1 MKLDFENCY
10 WQERLDFEDF
20 CMTMKQRCPYLHTL
34 NFYLAFFSVDL
45 PTMINMCSEF
55 LPNLKVL
62 ILESVFG
69 DESKEREY
77 HGLSKIEILDVS
89 QCGNVRLGP
98 LSKMPYLKKLN
109 FSGLNMAHWFFEEE
123 TVPFL
128 HQLEL
133 LHLGNTNIGPR
144 TLRLLQNHA
153 VNLIELYLCHT
164 YLNDN
169 DFHFSDSVFPLLKTI
184 CLVDCDVTCE
194 GSILYLVQSHPLL
207 QNIYVDRDVAEYYA
221 KHSFVAANLSKL
233 GIVKYIDNCDLHN
246 KLDYLLD

>member
-1 MKLDFENCY
+1 MRMCGVLYYGKKIDVDFFQSNIFKNELASFFFRKLPSSVIQMKLDFENCY

-98 LSKMPYLKKLN
+98 LSKMPYLKKKL
-109 FSGLNMAHWFFEEE
+109 
-123 TVPFL
+123 
-128 HQLEL
+128 
-133 LHLGNTNIGPR
+133 
-144 TLRLLQNHA
+144 
-153 VNLIELYLCHT
+153 
-164 YLNDN
+164 
-169 DFHFSDSVFPLLKTI
+169 FHFYTS
-184 CLVDCDVTCE
+184 
-194 GSILYLVQSHPLL
+194 
-207 QNIYVDRDVAEYYA
+207 
-221 KHSFVAANLSKL
+221 
-233 GIVKYIDNCDLHN
+233 
-246 KLDYLLD
+246 